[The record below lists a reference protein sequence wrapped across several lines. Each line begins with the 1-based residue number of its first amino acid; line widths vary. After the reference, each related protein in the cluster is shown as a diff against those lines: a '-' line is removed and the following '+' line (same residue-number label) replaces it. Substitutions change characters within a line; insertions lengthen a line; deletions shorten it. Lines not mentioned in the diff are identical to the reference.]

1 MRIPLRSTRMHS
13 ILKISTTALFLP
25 LNMTHSDKERT
36 ERIQES
42 FFAKIKLKAKEER
55 KQNRLKA
62 IHSREKFVG
71 RFLRMQM
78 ASDLCKLVKEDY
90 NSLNEMINRPNY
102 HSFTIP
108 KKSGGKREIS
118 APDKRLLRVQKK
130 LNRYLQ
136 FVYLGIRPAAVHGFV
151 MQVSDGSIQANIVEN
166 AKAHVGKRAV
176 LSIDL
181 VDFFPSI
188 SAKSVKELFM
198 RAPFNFN
205 DQIAIPLAL
214 LMTSERKLPQGA
226 PTSPVIS
233 NFICLQLDETLRIWA
248 MNHNATYTRY
258 ADDLTFSADIAFSEE
273 QQAELSK
280 LIEAFGFV
288 INEKKLRQRLK
299 NRRQTVTGLTV
310 NTKVNVDRRY
320 LKRIRAMLHDLKTNG
335 IEEATIRHF
344 KLVRRASPE
353 HRLLFVNRLE
363 GSIAFI
369 GQVRGQSDPIY
380 QRMLKS
386 FFDMRSSK

>member
-1 MRIPLRSTRMHS
+1 
-13 ILKISTTALFLP
+13 
-25 LNMTHSDKERT
+25 MTHADNERT
-36 ERIQES
+36 DKIRVA
-42 FFAKIKLKAKEER
+42 FFAQVQSEAKEER

-71 RFLRMQM
+71 RFLRMQV
-78 ASDLCKLVKEDY
+78 AGDLCKLVKEDY

-102 HSFTIP
+102 QSFTIP
-108 KKSGGKREIS
+108 KKRGGKREIS

-136 FVYLGIRPAAVHGFV
+136 FVYLGVRPTAVHGFV
-151 MQVSDGSIQANIVEN
+151 VQVSDGSVQANIVEN
-166 AKAHVGKRAV
+166 AKVHVGKRAV

-188 SAKSVKELFM
+188 SAKKVKDLLM
-198 RAPFNFN
+198 GSPFNFN
-205 DQIAIPLAL
+205 EQIAVPLAL
-214 LMTSERKLPQGA
+214 LMTAERKLPQGA

-248 MNHNATYTRY
+248 LNHNANYTRY

-273 QQAELSK
+273 QQAELRK
-280 LIEAFGFV
+280 LIEAYGFV

-299 NRRQTVTGLTV
+299 NRKQTVTGLTV

-320 LKRIRAMLHDLKTNG
+320 LKRIRAMLHDLNTNG
-335 IEEATIRHF
+335 IEEATVRHF

-353 HRLLFVNRLE
+353 QRLLFVNRLE

-369 GQVRGQSDPIY
+369 GQVRGQSDPMY
-380 QRMLKS
+380 QRMRKAL
-386 FFDMRSSK
+386 FDMRSSKKEK

>member
-1 MRIPLRSTRMHS
+1 M
-13 ILKISTTALFLP
+13 K
-25 LNMTHSDKERT
+25 HSDNERT
-36 ERIQES
+36 ERIREA
-42 FFAKIKLKAKEER
+42 FFAQIQSEAKEER
-55 KQNRLKA
+55 KLNRLKA
-62 IHSREKFVG
+62 IHSREKYVG
-71 RFLRMQM
+71 RFLRMQV
-78 ASDLCKLVKEDY
+78 AGDLCKLVKEDY

-108 KKSGGKREIS
+108 KKRGGKREIL

-136 FVYLGIRPAAVHGFV
+136 FVYLGVRPTAVHGFV

-166 AKAHVGKRAV
+166 AKIHVGKRAV

-188 SAKSVKELFM
+188 SAKKVKDLLM
-198 RAPFNFN
+198 GSPFNFN
-205 DQIAIPLAL
+205 EHIAVPLAL
-214 LMTSERKLPQGA
+214 LMTAERKLPQGA

-233 NFICLQLDETLRIWA
+233 NYICLQLDETLRIWA
-248 MNHNATYTRY
+248 MNHNANYTRY
-258 ADDLTFSADIAFSEE
+258 ADDLTFSADVAFSEE
-273 QQAELSK
+273 QQAELRK
-280 LIEAFGFV
+280 LIEAYGFV

-299 NRRQTVTGLTV
+299 NRKQTVTGLTV

-320 LKRIRAMLHDLKTNG
+320 LKRIRAMLHDLNTNG
-335 IEEATIRHF
+335 IEEATVRHF

-353 HRLLFVNRLE
+353 QRLLFVNRLE

-380 QRMLKS
+380 QRMRKA
-386 FFDMRSSK
+386 FFDMRSSKKEK